1 MSTKNPRRR
10 AREYALQG
18 TYQFLMSGGEPADI
32 ARQIGADVHFAKADG
47 DYFRRL
53 LRGVLDDR
61 AALETAITPHLDRP
75 VDDLTPIERA
85 ILLIGAYELR
95 DVPEVPYRVAV
106 NEGIELAKTFGGTDA
121 FRYVN
126 GVLDK
131 LARDLRPA
139 EAQARS

>member
-1 MSTKNPRRR
+1 MTTKNPRRR

-18 TYQFLMSGGEPADI
+18 IYQWLMSGGEPRDI
-32 ARQIGADVHFAKADG
+32 AAQIAADVHFPKADG

-61 AALETAITPHLDRP
+61 VALETAISPHLDRP
-75 VDDLTPIERA
+75 VDEITPVERA

-95 DVPEVPYRVAV
+95 DALEVPYRVAV

-131 LARDLRPA
+131 LARVLRPA
-139 EAQARS
+139 EAQPRA